1 MSVKEIKNVNIIY
14 KTSDGNYFS
23 NRDDAQIHENRLLY
37 EKMMDEGENIF
48 SIEDKIK
55 ITRCIISNEEEK
67 FAILSNTEFGKDM
80 IDNISYPFP
89 VYVYKADIAFNSDF
103 LLSHDEMKNMKDML
117 NMKI

>member
-48 SIEDKIK
+48 TIEDKINDGRA
-55 ITRCIISNEEEK
+55 IASVHHDRAVTR
-67 FAILSNTEFGKDM
+67 
-80 IDNISYPFP
+80 
-89 VYVYKADIAFNSDF
+89 
-103 LLSHDEMKNMKDML
+103 LLLQYEL
-117 NMKI
+117 E